1 MASYQ
6 LASLRSVLRADF
18 EPKKNAKSATALS
31 VLLKT
36 IVPASH
42 KLGSILRPNI
52 RRGADG

>member
-6 LASLRSVLRADF
+6 LASLRSILRADF
-18 EPKKNAKSATALS
+18 EQKNTKSATALS

-52 RRGADG
+52 RGGADG